1 MRRANE
7 ANREKFIVAAVS
19 ELEEHGVSD
28 FSIRRVARRC
38 GLSCAAPYK
47 HFESRDELMLE
58 VIRYINKKWVTILEE
73 TVAAHRRESI
83 REQIV
88 AVCMAYLTFLC
99 TYPEYQT
106 IIFMN
111 DRVFPAE
118 MLAEK
123 GKLSQASEDLIA
135 HYCDSVGMAE
145 SIRRRKIFIVRSI
158 LYGAAIMINSGAM
171 AFDSQSLELV
181 RESIEREFD
190 LA

>member
-1 MRRANE
+1 MRRPNE
-7 ANREKFIVAAVS
+7 ANREKFITAAVC

-58 VIRYINKKWVTILEE
+58 VIRHINKKWLAIWQD
-73 TVAAHRRESI
+73 TVEAHREESI
-83 REQIV
+83 RHRIV
-88 AVCMAYLTFLC
+88 SVCMAYLTFLC

-118 MLAEK
+118 IREEK
-123 GKLSQASEDLIA
+123 VQLSTATERLISD
-135 HYCDSVGMAE
+135 YCASVGMSEDVRKRKQFA
-145 SIRRRKIFIVRSI
+145 IRSY

-171 AFDSQSLELV
+171 AFDSESVSLV

-190 LA
+190 TL